1 MATKKPK
8 NSKIDA
14 LRALAKHDPKDDL
27 ISEVIPTGHPELDY
41 YISRGLYQDEHG
53 QDIQYNEEIVYG
65 IPVGKLVQFYG
76 GEGCGKSSLAYRII
90 GNAQRMGKACFWVD
104 AENSFS
110 PQLARINGVDTDQL
124 VIQKMWDKDDPEK
137 IFDAEAI
144 LDIMMEACK
153 RGAGVVVLDS
163 VGALVPRYV
172 MENPADKD
180 TMAALARVL
189 GKTLSKLAGYAA
201 ANNVLVIF
209 INQLQMNPGV
219 TFGNPEGTKGGKT
232 LAHMVSLTLKM
243 TKLTAEK
250 WLHFVETD
258 KGEPELIA
266 GSASV
271 QIQKNRFASPVRESV
286 YIPIYYKFY
295 FPDAEGII
303 FDYGRKTKTITV
315 RMGVYSWSGIKGNG
329 RSEFLS
335 ALKDSGR
342 IEELIAEIVAA
353 AEKEEIPLPP
363 EILNYEK
370 HVHFKDSNKV
380 YQKATDEGGEEYDP
394 EAAAPKKKGK
404 KKAASTEPEAV
415 LEAAISDNP
424 EI

>member
-1 MATKKPK
+1 MAKKIK

-14 LRALAKHDPKDDL
+14 LRTLAKHDPADDI
-27 ISEVIPTGHPELDY
+27 ISEVIPTGHTELDY

-53 QDIQYNEEIVYG
+53 QDIQYNEEITYG
-65 IPVGKLVQFYG
+65 IPVGKLVQMYG
-76 GEGCGKSSLAYRII
+76 GEGSGKSSLAYRVC
-90 GNAQRMGKACFWVD
+90 GNAQRMGKAVFWVD
-104 AENSFS
+104 SENSFS
-110 PQLARINGVDTDQL
+110 PQLARINGVDTDEI
-124 VIQKMWDKDDPEK
+124 VIQKMWDKEDPEK
-137 IFDAEAI
+137 MFDAETI
-144 LDIMMEACK
+144 LDIMMDACRK
-153 RGAGVVVLDS
+153 GAGVVVLDS
-163 VGALVPRYV
+163 VGSLIPRYV

-189 GKTLSKLAGYAA
+189 GKTLGKLAGYAA

-219 TFGNPEGTKGGKT
+219 SFGNPEGTKGGKT

-250 WLHFVETD
+250 WLHFVETE
-258 KGEPELIA
+258 KGEPEMIA

-271 QIQKNRFASPVRESV
+271 QLQKNRFASPVRESI

-295 FPDAEGII
+295 FPDAEGVL
-303 FDYGRKTKTITV
+303 FDFGRKTKVISV
-315 RMGVYSWSGIKGNG
+315 RTGVYSWSGIKGDG

-335 ALKDSGR
+335 LLKDSGR
-342 IEELIAEIVAA
+342 IGDLLSEVKEA
-353 AEKEEIPLPP
+353 AEKQELPLPP

-370 HVHFKDSNKV
+370 HQHFKDSNKV
-380 YQKATDEGGEEYDP
+380 FQNVSASDGEGSEYDP
-394 EAAAPKKKGK
+394 ETAPKKRK
-404 KKAASTEPEAV
+404 KKTAVSKEAV
-415 LEAAISDNP
+415 LEAAVDNP